1 MDHSE
6 LDHHNE
12 LLTLTSLRGFPVS
25 FTRRVFLLSCSDLEL
40 SGSLFQVSDEV
51 STKYFVTEV
60 FVLRGHSD

>member
-12 LLTLTSLRGFPVS
+12 LTLTSMRGFPVS
-25 FTRRVFLLSCSDLEL
+25 FTHRVFLLSCSDLEL

-51 STKYFVTEV
+51 
-60 FVLRGHSD
+60 